1 MKLALL
7 TAALFLAACSQSNN
21 LLAGRVQNTVGGHK
35 IVVTDC
41 YRTSVPEPQQGSDGS
56 WQWTPCRDAD
66 IHIRA
71 GELEVNGKGYGK
83 IDPADSIL
91 VDHGVVSTHKD

>member
-7 TAALFLAACSQSNN
+7 FSVLFLAACSQSNN

-35 IVVTDC
+35 VVVTDC
-41 YRTSVPEPQQGSDGS
+41 YRTSVPAPEQLSDSS
-56 WQWTPCRDAD
+56 WRWIPCRDAD

-83 IDPADSIL
+83 LDPADSVL